1 MLAATA
7 TIQAP
12 HMLETVR
19 PDQVATDPYPH
30 HARQNAVPAEIYQQL
45 EAEFPSLD
53 MILNGRTDVGSNV
66 AVRMT
71 VKQVLGDR
79 RISPL
84 WREFFEYHTSADY
97 WRHVTRLFGDHFRR
111 AFPTLEEKMGRRFED
126 WRVVPRG
133 FGGDAELRLD
143 CQFVMNTPVTTE
155 VSSVKTPHVDL
166 CDKIFSALFYFR
178 DPRDSVTG
186 GDLDIYAWNREPRF
200 IKHRSIDRDVKLV
213 KTVPYAANTYVCFLN
228 SENAVHGVSPRGLT
242 EVPRRYIN
250 FIAELPFHA
259 FEPKQLNKLQRM
271 FFASEVREAAQDDK
285 Y

>member
-7 TIQAP
+7 AIRAP
-12 HMLETVR
+12 HMLEDVR
-19 PDQVATDPYPH
+19 LDQIVADPYPH
-30 HARQNAVPAEIYQQL
+30 HVRQNAVAPDTYQQL
-45 EAEFPSLD
+45 EEDFPSLSA
-53 MILNGRTDVGSNV
+53 ILGGRSDVGSNV

-84 WREFFEYHTSADY
+84 WREFFEYHTSSEY

-111 AFPTLEEKMGRRFED
+111 TFPELEQRVGRKFED

-133 FGGDAELRLD
+133 FSGEADIRLD
-143 CQFVMNTPVTTE
+143 CQFVMNTPVTRE

-178 DPRDSVTG
+178 DPRDAVAG
-186 GDLDIYAWNREPRF
+186 GDLDIYSWKRNPRF
-200 IKHRSIDRDVKLV
+200 IKHRSIERDVTLV
-213 KTVPYAANTYVCFLN
+213 KTVPYAANTYLCFLN
-228 SENAVHGVSPRGLT
+228 SQNAVHGVSPRGLT

-250 FIAELPFHA
+250 FIAELPIHA
-259 FEPKQLNKLQRM
+259 FEPKQLNRLQRL
-271 FFASEVREAAQDDK
+271 FFANEVREAAQDDK